1 MPIAR
6 SVRITRTAISP
17 RLATSTVSNTISA
30 LLGAF
35 ARKSSWVPSSR
46 SHPEDAVA
54 ELAQR
59 RVGARRQGQPQH
71 GAGLRG
77 VDHAVVPQ
85 AGGGVVGVALVLVLL
100 PDRHLERLLVLGR
113 PFLAA
118 RLEPVA
124 PDLGEHAGRL
134 LTAHDRDAGVGP
146 GEEEPG

>member
-1 MPIAR
+1 MGTAMSATRGCSAPASAALWAATERMPIAR

-59 RVGARRQGQPQH
+59 RVGARRQGETEH
-71 GAGLRG
+71 GSGLRG
-77 VDHAVVPQ
+77 VDHTVVPQ
-85 AGGGVVGVALVLVLL
+85 AGGGVVRVALLLVLL
-100 PDRHLERLLVLGR
+100 ADRGL
-113 PFLAA
+113 
-118 RLEPVA
+118 
-124 PDLGEHAGRL
+124 
-134 LTAHDRDAGVGP
+134 
-146 GEEEPG
+146 